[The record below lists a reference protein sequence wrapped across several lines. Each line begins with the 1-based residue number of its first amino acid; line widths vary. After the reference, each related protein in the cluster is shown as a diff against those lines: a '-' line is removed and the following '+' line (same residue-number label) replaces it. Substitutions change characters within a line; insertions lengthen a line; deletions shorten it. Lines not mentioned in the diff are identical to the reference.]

1 VPPRSP
7 AAKDAPLKLSLSGIR
22 GFQRAYAPEER
33 PNRNTEENHVLR
45 SILGATAL
53 TAIAVP
59 AMAAHLS
66 YSEVAFS
73 ALNGQP
79 IDASADLTYDAN
91 EQRLDVSI
99 RGSGFTPSIFHL
111 AHIHGF
117 PEGPASR
124 SPIPANGF
132 DPNDGSGF
140 DPAVATSNDGD
151 GFTELA
157 EGVPFYGPIL
167 LSFADEGE
175 LGILADADGK
185 IDFAQSY
192 DLSEN
197 VGGDMR
203 AAIVNGDFGIN
214 DREIVIHGIET
225 TAGRIDQIGE
235 GLGGGVDP
243 SITVDPYY
251 NVAIP
256 AAVGEVAPAPV
267 PLPAGALL
275 LLGGLGTLGA
285 MRARSRRKA

>member
-1 VPPRSP
+1 MPPRTQP
-7 AAKDAPLKLSLSGIR
+7 PRCGPRPVLKLSPPGIR
-22 GFQRAYAPEER
+22 GFQRAYRARSETHINHGGEPRATINPGRHRAHSHRRAGHGGAPVLFAGR
-33 PNRNTEENHVLR
+33 PT
-45 SILGATAL
+45 
-53 TAIAVP
+53 
-59 AMAAHLS
+59 
-66 YSEVAFS
+66 
-73 ALNGQP
+73 
-79 IDASADLTYDAN
+79 
-91 EQRLDVSI
+91 
-99 RGSGFTPSIFHL
+99 
-111 AHIHGF
+111 
-117 PEGPASR
+117 
-124 SPIPANGF
+124 NGF
-132 DPNDGSGF
+132 DPNDASSF
-140 DPAVATSNDGD
+140 DPADPTSNDGD

-197 VGGDMR
+197 VDGDMR
-203 AAIVNGDFGIN
+203 AAIVNGAFGID

-285 MRARSRRKA
+285 MRARARRKA